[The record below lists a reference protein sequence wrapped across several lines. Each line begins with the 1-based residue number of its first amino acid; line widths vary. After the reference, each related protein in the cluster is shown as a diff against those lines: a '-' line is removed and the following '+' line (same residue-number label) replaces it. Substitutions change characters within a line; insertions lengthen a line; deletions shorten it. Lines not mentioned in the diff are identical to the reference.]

1 MARKIAS
8 IFKFIAILGLIL
20 AIPVA
25 MTVSK
30 ISNNPMRIVKNILYL
45 FAVAAVLAC
54 IYFLYCVFRHFTKK
68 TNIIDDVHDAVRT
81 KLDAVASII
90 LVIAGTI
97 ALLFCNASAIGIHS
111 LPLEN
116 NGTLYY
122 YVETSSELYPAKILK
137 ENDKDYYLIEIYKKG
152 KSFPVEGYL
161 KIDEPEILLDKYG
174 NMNSYTLKNIYA
186 DPKLIGIDNTGGNV
200 LTYLFLIMV
209 IGSDVIFVGYAVCS
223 IIKYGVEAR

>member
-8 IFKFIAILGLIL
+8 VFKFIAILGLIL

-25 MTVSK
+25 TTISK

-111 LPLEN
+111 LALES
-116 NGTLYY
+116 NGNLYY
-122 YVETSSELYPAKILK
+122 YVETSSKLYPAKILK
-137 ENDKDYYLIEIYKKG
+137 ENDKDYYLIEIYKNG
-152 KSFPVEGYL
+152 KSIPVEGYL
-161 KIDEPEILLDKYG
+161 KIDEPEILLDKYD
-174 NMNSYTLKNIYA
+174 NMDSYTLKNIYA

-200 LTYLFLIMV
+200 LTYLFLIIV

-223 IIKYGVEAR
+223 IIKYGVEER

>member
-8 IFKFIAILGLIL
+8 VFKFIAILGLIL

-25 MTVSK
+25 TTISK

-111 LPLEN
+111 LPLES
-116 NGTLYY
+116 NGNLYY
-122 YVETSSELYPAKILK
+122 YVETSSKLYPAKILK
-137 ENDKDYYLIEIYKKG
+137 ENDKDYYLIEIYKNG
-152 KSFPVEGYL
+152 KSIPVEGYL
-161 KIDEPEILLDKYG
+161 KIDEPEILLDKYD
-174 NMNSYTLKNIYA
+174 NMDSYTLKNIYA
-186 DPKLIGIDNTGGNV
+186 NPKLIGIDNTGGNV
-200 LTYLFLIMV
+200 LTYLFLIIV

-223 IIKYGVEAR
+223 IIKYGVEER